1 MLLIMSLCNTSWGG
15 GGGGVADG
23 RICRSSACPSAG
35 LLFWDRV
42 ELSLTHGCGAE
53 CRLFSHCLVCV
64 SNRNIFGASGIR
76 PTLIV
81 SWSRT

>member
-1 MLLIMSLCNTSWGG
+1 MGEYAEVQHVRLQVC
-15 GGGGVADG
+15 
-23 RICRSSACPSAG
+23 SSG
-35 LLFWDRV
+35 TGV

-64 SNRNIFGASGIR
+64 SNRNIFGACGIR
-76 PTLIV
+76 PTLIG

>member
-1 MLLIMSLCNTSWGG
+1 MSVCRFALLGQVS
-15 GGGGVADG
+15 VF
-23 RICRSSACPSAG
+23 CPG
-35 LLFWDRV
+35 V

-64 SNRNIFGASGIR
+64 SNRNIFGACGIR
-76 PTLIV
+76 PTLIG